1 MGLCFRQK
9 HIIKLPTKPSD
20 LMRLLTKFLPL
31 FLVIF
36 STLGLNYVSAAP
48 SLTIYTK
55 AVYQYGDHL
64 SISFEV
70 SELTG
75 EPITFQ
81 IRDESGKQSQ
91 RITIQITKLK
101 TEITAPGQFDLTVYK
116 PGTYHIDAEY
126 SGSKVS
132 VAFTLT
138 DSGKIVIPQWVKNLG
153 NWWVADKISDKDFAS
168 GIQFMIKEKIIKIP
182 IEQKSTEK
190 KEVQIPQWV
199 KNNAGWWAKDLI
211 SDSDFAQGI
220 QYMIRNGIII
230 V

>member
-1 MGLCFRQK
+1 M
-9 HIIKLPTKPSD
+9 
-20 LMRLLTKFLPL
+20 MRFLTNFLPL

-55 AVYQYGDHL
+55 PAYQYGDHL

-75 EPITFQ
+75 DPITFQ

-91 RITIQITKLK
+91 RISIQITKLK
-101 TEITAPGQFDLTVYK
+101 TEITAPGQFDSTIYK
-116 PGTYHIDAEY
+116 PGTYHLDAEY
-126 SGSKVS
+126 SGSKAS
-132 VAFTLT
+132 VTFTLT
-138 DSGKIVIPQWVKNLG
+138 DSGKIVIPQWIKNLG
-153 NWWVADKISDKDFAS
+153 NWWVAGKISDKDFAS
-168 GIQFMIKEKIIKIP
+168 GIQYMIKEKIIKIP